1 MKIEDEVFHKF
12 NVEMEHILVTRR
24 ENKGN
29 QEQDPNSSGAN
40 LDTTA
45 ESIPLEI
52 NELEQPEEFVEWS
65 TPKRERW
72 FRGAFE
78 KLLPVNLNLET
89 KLIPFKK
96 LLKIYKVL
104 QPQIKTGSVEH
115 RRNLYKA
122 KNWQDYN
129 NHAKNE
135 LKRSTEIAAT
145 GFKILNEV
153 IGLQQNDLQ
162 RSMIQYSSDFDK
174 RDIIESTLM
183 QTSKEI
189 GRCLTKEKVLAS
201 LKYLNDN

>member
-1 MKIEDEVFHKF
+1 
-12 NVEMEHILVTRR
+12 
-24 ENKGN
+24 
-29 QEQDPNSSGAN
+29 
-40 LDTTA
+40 
-45 ESIPLEI
+45 
-52 NELEQPEEFVEWS
+52 
-65 TPKRERW
+65 
-72 FRGAFE
+72 
-78 KLLPVNLNLET
+78 LNT

-135 LKRSTEIAAT
+135 LKRSAEIAAT

-162 RSMIQYSSDFDK
+162 RSMIHYSSDFDK
-174 RDIIESTLM
+174 RDIIERTLM
-183 QTSKEI
+183 
-189 GRCLTKEKVLAS
+189 
-201 LKYLNDN
+201 